1 MSSVGCPRCEES
13 FRIPDAPLPESV
25 RLRCPWCRET
35 FRLSDLSG
43 RLLPMV
49 ELLGEDDQPLSIA
62 SLTGQTIGYAGLG
75 AGRETLPSYEP
86 MSRIEPSI
94 DEGDMPSYDDD
105 HGAISFDT
113 DTGASLD
120 QTVVIDKGDVQ
131 REASGHEF
139 VDVRDAD
146 EAADDLEMQP
156 FDVNVDDVE
165 EYGTGDDRGPVTG
178 PVPARPLGQPAA
190 AGFGDGKLNA
200 RPRKAKKK
208 ASPIL
213 MILGVVGGGLLSMP
227 LADAILV
234 YIFNKPPIVGLWPF
248 NEKPS
253 ELAVNSAAAAPAMD
267 VPSNRPIPRSNQGDS
282 LAGDLERMR
291 NEGDYDASLG
301 GTDPADTDPADTDP
315 VDTDSPPPNVTEE
328 VTNSSDMEDLPAAD
342 TTAATEPGMPEQP
355 TSDQSPAVSEVAS
368 VPTEDASPAPS
379 TARAVEQ
386 PNEPSFDDIVADG
399 LGANAKPE
407 ASPELPEASPELLEA
422 IDLTD
427 LALQDVLVLPE
438 SSDVTVVRRNKSKLY
453 MALANIGN
461 LPQSTSQ
468 PETEALLGRVVKS
481 GLMTEMTSAA
491 NAWMKMASDKRPHHG
506 ILLAGKLLEQDGKWV
521 LQGPKLGD
529 LPLENLDGA
538 GIASGE
544 EVFVIG
550 TIQKADAPATVRVV
564 FIQGQGSN

>member
-25 RLRCPWCRET
+25 RLRCPWCMET

-62 SLTGQTIGYAGLG
+62 SLTGQTIGYAALG

-86 MSRIEPSI
+86 MSRIEPGV
-94 DEGDMPSYDDD
+94 DDGDLPSYDDD

-253 ELAVNSAAAAPAMD
+253 GLAANSAVAAPAMD
-267 VPSNRPIPRSNQGDS
+267 VPGNRPKPRSNQGDS
-282 LAGDLERMR
+282 LADDLERMR
-291 NEGDYDASLG
+291 NEQGADASLG
-301 GTDPADTDPADTDP
+301 GTDPADSD
-315 VDTDSPPPNVTEE
+315 VTAPMVPEAL
-328 VTNSSDMEDLPAAD
+328 TNSAEVEALPAVD
-342 TTAATEPGMPEQP
+342 NMPPAGLSMPDQPTSEQP
-355 TSDQSPAVSEVAS
+355 TSEQRTSEQPTSEQPPAVTEVAAM
-368 VPTEDASPAPS
+368 PTEDAPPAP
-379 TARAVEQ
+379 TIAQVVEQ
-386 PNEPSFDDIVADG
+386 PNEPSFDDIVSEG
-399 LGANAKPE
+399 LGANAK
-407 ASPELPEASPELLEA
+407 PEASPELLEA

-461 LPQSTSQ
+461 LPQSMSQ

-491 NAWMKMASDKRPHHG
+491 NAWMKMASDKRPHNG

>member
-25 RLRCPWCRET
+25 RLRCPWCMET
-35 FRLSDLSG
+35 FRLGDLSG

-49 ELLGEDDQPLSIA
+49 VLIGEDDQPLSLA
-62 SLTGQTIGYAGLG
+62 SLTGQTIGYAAMG

-86 MSRIEPSI
+86 MSRIEPGI
-94 DEGDMPSYDDD
+94 DDGDLPSYDDD

-131 REASGHEF
+131 HEASGHEI
-139 VDVRDAD
+139 VGVRDDD
-146 EAADDLEMQP
+146 EAVDDLEMQP
-156 FDVNVDDVE
+156 FDANIDEVE

-178 PVPARPLGQPAA
+178 PVPARPLGQPTA

-200 RPRKAKKK
+200 RPRKPKKK

-253 ELAVNSAAAAPAMD
+253 GLVANSAVAAPAMD
-267 VPSNRPIPRSNQGDS
+267 VPGNRPKPRSNEGDS
-282 LAGDLERMR
+282 LASDLERMR
-291 NEGDYDASLG
+291 NEGDYDTSLG
-301 GTDPADTDPADTDP
+301 GTEPADSAPADINPVGTD
-315 VDTDSPPPNVTEE
+315 TPPPSVTEE
-328 VTNSSDMEDLPAAD
+328 VTNSAETKDVPAAD
-342 TTAATEPGMPEQP
+342 NAAATEPGMPEQ
-355 TSDQSPAVSEVAS
+355 TTNDQSPAVAEVAS
-368 VPTEDASPAPS
+368 VPTEVAAVPAEG
-379 TARAVEQ
+379 TAATNPAAEQ
-386 PNEPSFDDIVADG
+386 PKEPSFDDIVSEG
-399 LGANAKPE
+399 LGADAKPE
-407 ASPELPEASPELLEA
+407 ASPELLQA

-427 LALQDVLVLPE
+427 LALQDVLDLPE
-438 SSDVTVVRRNKSKLY
+438 SSDVAAVRRNKSKLY

-461 LPQSTSQ
+461 LPQSMSQ

-491 NAWMKMASDKRPHHG
+491 NAWMKMASDKRPHSG
-506 ILLAGKLLEQDGKWV
+506 ILVAGKLLEQDGKW
-521 LQGPKLGD
+521 LLKGPKLGD
-529 LPLENLDGA
+529 LQLENLVNA
-538 GIASGE
+538 GIASGD